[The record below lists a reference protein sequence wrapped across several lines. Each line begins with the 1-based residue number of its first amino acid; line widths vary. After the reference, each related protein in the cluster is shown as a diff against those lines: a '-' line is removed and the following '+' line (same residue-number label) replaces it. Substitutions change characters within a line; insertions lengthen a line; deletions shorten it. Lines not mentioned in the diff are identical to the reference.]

1 MLQIRLYFKSQ
12 LIMLRRSEGMNT
24 KQPGIEIPAL
34 LLYVLLC
41 MIYEKLS
48 FTGTY
53 YNTSPQHQI
62 QL

>member
-1 MLQIRLYFKSQ
+1 
-12 LIMLRRSEGMNT
+12 MLRRSEGMNT